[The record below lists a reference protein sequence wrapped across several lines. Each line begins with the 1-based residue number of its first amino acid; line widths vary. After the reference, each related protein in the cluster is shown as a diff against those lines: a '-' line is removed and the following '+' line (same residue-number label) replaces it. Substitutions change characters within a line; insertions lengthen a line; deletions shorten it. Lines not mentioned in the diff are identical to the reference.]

1 MMVLQKKQ
9 LTVAR
14 DKKEME
20 LIARGRHDP
29 CVVPRGM
36 FLFDRSNL
44 IHRLGTSLELFS
56 FFCLALFAG
65 NSCI

>member
-44 IHRLGTSLELFS
+44 IHRLGPSSELFS

>member
-1 MMVLQKKQ
+1 MMLVQKKQ
-9 LTVAR
+9 RTVAR

-36 FLFDRSNL
+36 FLFDTSNL
-44 IHRLGTSLELFS
+44 IHHLVPSLDSKFS
-56 FFCLALFAG
+56 FFFALFTG
-65 NSCI
+65 NSCS

>member
-1 MMVLQKKQ
+1 MMLVQKKQ

-44 IHRLGTSLELFS
+44 IHHLGPL
-56 FFCLALFAG
+56 
-65 NSCI
+65 